1 MTTAMIELDV
11 YTAKG
16 RDLPN
21 GGIFSP
27 TTSTLVMGPRE
38 AVLVD
43 TAYMKEDVAR
53 IARRI
58 ERSGRHLTTI
68 YITHGHADHYFG
80 IEWLL
85 KRFPDARAVAL
96 PSVVAD
102 IEKTHAASSK
112 QWHDYFGD
120 DTMQTTVFPEPLG
133 SEALTVD
140 GAELLPIDVGQA
152 DIDPNTILHM
162 PAIDAVIAGD
172 VIYNGINPF
181 LAASGASEWP
191 LWIESVDKVAAL
203 KPRIVVAGHKR
214 ADLPDNDIE
223 ASVGATRAY
232 ISDFIAG
239 VEKCTDS
246 RELVARMQQ
255 RYPDYGNPSALILSA
270 VLAIKGK
277 KSK

>member
-1 MTTAMIELDV
+1 MTLIELDV

-27 TTSTLVMGPRE
+27 TTSTLVMGPLE

-43 TAYMKEDVAR
+43 TAYMKEDVAE
-53 IARRI
+53 IAQRI
-58 ERSGRHLTTI
+58 ERSGRRLTTI
-68 YITHGHADHYFG
+68 YVTHGHADHYFG

-85 KRFPDARAVAL
+85 QRFPDARAVAL
-96 PSVVAD
+96 PSVVAG
-102 IEKTHAASSK
+102 IEKNHEASRK

-120 DTMQTTVFPEPLG
+120 DTLQPNVFPEPLG
-133 SEALTVD
+133 SELLTLD
-140 GAELLPIDVGQA
+140 GAELHPIEVGQA
-152 DIDPNTILHM
+152 DIDPNTILHI

-181 LAASGASEWP
+181 LAASGPSEWP
-191 LWIESVDKVAAL
+191 RWIESVDKVAAL

-214 ADLPDNDIE
+214 AELPDDDIE
-223 ASVGATRAY
+223 ASVGGTRAY
-232 ISDFIAG
+232 ITDFIAG
-239 VEKCTDS
+239 VDECADS

-270 VLAIKGK
+270 VLAFKGK
-277 KSK
+277 KSAK